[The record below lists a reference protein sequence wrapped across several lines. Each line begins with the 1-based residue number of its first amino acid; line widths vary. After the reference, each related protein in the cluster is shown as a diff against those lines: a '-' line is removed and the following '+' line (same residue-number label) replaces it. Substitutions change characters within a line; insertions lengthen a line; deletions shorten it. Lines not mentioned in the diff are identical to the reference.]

1 MEDVVRQGA
10 AGRQR
15 LALRGPVRALRSRA
29 RMKLDIPAGDFA
41 GYIFDLD
48 GTLVD
53 TMPLHYRAWNRAM
66 HLAGLKEELS
76 EDLFYSLGGVPTRK
90 VASILAENYGLTI
103 DVEKVF
109 HQKEALFM
117 ELQSEMK
124 LIEGVVAFARKAV
137 AQRIPVSV
145 ASGGPR
151 DIVRH
156 TLELMKLA
164 DLFPVVVTPEDVKL
178 GKPAPDMFLL
188 AAERMGVPPA
198 RCLVFEDAEPGI
210 KAAEAAGMKW
220 VHVPSRPGRKHG

>member
-1 MEDVVRQGA
+1 
-10 AGRQR
+10 
-15 LALRGPVRALRSRA
+15 
-29 RMKLDIPAGDFA
+29 MKLDIPAGDFA

-66 HLAGLKEELS
+66 QQAGLKKELD
-76 EDLFYSLGGVPTRK
+76 EDLFYSLGGVPTRR
-90 VASILAENYGLTI
+90 VAKILADHYGLLI

-109 HQKEALFM
+109 HQKEALFL
-117 ELQSEMK
+117 ELQSEMR
-124 LIEGVVAFARKAV
+124 LIEAVVAFARKA
-137 AQRIPVSV
+137 AGHTPLSV

-156 TLELMKLA
+156 TLELMGLA
-164 DLFPVVVTPEDVKL
+164 GLFPVVVTPEDVTH

-188 AAERMGVPPA
+188 AAKKMGVAPEK
-198 RCLVFEDAEPGI
+198 CLVFEDAEPGI

-220 VHVPSRPGRKHG
+220 VRVESRKPVRR

>member
-1 MEDVVRQGA
+1 
-10 AGRQR
+10 
-15 LALRGPVRALRSRA
+15 
-29 RMKLDIPAGDFA
+29 MKLAIPAGDFA

-66 HLAGLKEELS
+66 QLAGLKGELS
-76 EDLFYSLGGVPTRK
+76 EDLFYSLGGVPTRR
-90 VASILAENYGLTI
+90 VARLLADHYGLTI

-109 HQKEALFM
+109 HQKEALFI
-117 ELQSEMK
+117 ELRSEMK
-124 LIEGVVAFARKAV
+124 LIEAVVAFARQAV
-137 AQRIPVSV
+137 TQRVPVSV

-156 TLELMKLA
+156 TLELMKIA
-164 DLFPVVVTPEDVKL
+164 GLFPVVVTPEDVAH

-188 AAERMGVPPA
+188 TAKKMGVAPE

-210 KAAEAAGMKW
+210 QAAEAAGMKW
-220 VHVPSRPGRKHG
+220 VHVESRVKRR

>member
-1 MEDVVRQGA
+1 
-10 AGRQR
+10 
-15 LALRGPVRALRSRA
+15 
-29 RMKLDIPAGDFA
+29 MKLNIPAGEFA

-66 HLAGLKEELS
+66 QHAGLREELS
-76 EDLFYSLGGVPTRK
+76 EDLFYSLGGVPTRR
-90 VASILAENYGLTI
+90 VAKLLAEHYGLTI

-109 HQKEALFM
+109 HQKEALFL

-124 LIEGVVAFARKAV
+124 LIEAVVAFARQAV

-156 TLELMKLA
+156 TLELMHLK
-164 DLFPVVVTPEDVKL
+164 DLFPVVVTPEDVAH

-188 AAERMGVPPA
+188 AAEKMGVAPA
-198 RCLVFEDAEPGI
+198 RCLVFEDAAPGI
-210 KAAEAAGMKW
+210 QAAEAAGMKW
-220 VHVPSRPGRKHG
+220 VHVASRGKRR

>member
-1 MEDVVRQGA
+1 
-10 AGRQR
+10 
-15 LALRGPVRALRSRA
+15 
-29 RMKLDIPAGDFA
+29 MKLDIPAGDFA

-66 HLAGLKEELS
+66 QRAGLREELS
-76 EDLFYSLGGVPTRK
+76 EDLFYSLGGVPTRR
-90 VASILAENYGLTI
+90 VAQLLADHYRLKI

-109 HQKEALFM
+109 HEKEALFV
-117 ELQSEMK
+117 ELRSEMK
-124 LIEGVVAFARKAV
+124 LIEAVVAFARKA
-137 AQRIPVSV
+137 AGRTPLSV

-156 TLELMKLA
+156 TLELMGLA
-164 DLFPVVVTPEDVKL
+164 SLFPVVVTPEDVAH

-188 AAERMGVPPA
+188 AARKMGVPPEK
-198 RCLVFEDAEPGI
+198 CLVFEDAEPGI

-220 VHVPSRPGRKHG
+220 VRVESRGKARH